1 MSEENNPKLEELSQD
16 AEQTENAS
24 NEAPAP
30 AEQAAKLSLTIGAEF
45 WDPQA
50 SVVQLNVLLARI
62 EKMQFDPGTILKP
75 YSFSYKLLGGDRS
88 RTNIYLKEK
97 EGFSDLGL
105 NCEIE
110 RGVLRVS
117 GAGDDG
123 KPTSSFDGAVQ
134 IKLAATL
141 EFRLGADQL
150 IQKVFNFNRP
160 KAFPAQAHLKDLAL
174 TPKPFYITPDP
185 RSMWKDLPT
194 DETAPFQKANSAS
207 QGEELADGPVVI
219 AASERGRSH
228 ANEGKFRD
236 DHFLIKT
243 GPEANGWLFFAVADG
258 AGSAKYSREGSKIA
272 CEKTYEKLKSYLS
285 EYNVSFDEAVCKEFE
300 AKTDW
305 KSNPSCDAKAIE
317 RTNVGQFFYGAVYDA
332 WNEIKKSA
340 EAHEAKTADYSTTFL
355 CAAAKRF
362 AAKETRPAFWAVASY
377 WVGDGGAAVYR
388 PNGTSKVHTLGLPDG
403 GEFAGQTRF
412 LTMNDEINPEK
423 VAARVQLN
431 FFDDFQA
438 LVLMTDGISDPFF
451 PAETNFTDKNK
462 WKFFWDEILPKEF
475 PNALDASK
483 TPEERADALLKGMSF
498 FRDGNHDD
506 RTLLLVVN
514 DRFEPKPE
522 EESDEEPA
530 PEPSPAEEPDP
541 TETQFELAEEIEQE
555 SPAAPGASSEEEPDG
570 TVEDSDL
577 IGNDDDSV
585 EDSDLIDPSSKVESD
600 GAADAATP

>member
-1 MSEENNPKLEELSQD
+1 
-16 AEQTENAS
+16 
-24 NEAPAP
+24 
-30 AEQAAKLSLTIGAEF
+30 
-45 WDPQA
+45 
-50 SVVQLNVLLARI
+50 
-62 EKMQFDPGTILKP
+62 
-75 YSFSYKLLGGDRS
+75 
-88 RTNIYLKEK
+88 
-97 EGFSDLGL
+97 L

-123 KPTSSFDGAVQ
+123 KPTSSFDGAVE
-134 IKLAATL
+134 IKLTAKL

-160 KAFPAQAHLKDLAL
+160 KAFPAQTHFKDLAL

-207 QGEELADGPVVI
+207 QGGALADGLVVI

-236 DHFLIKT
+236 DHFLIET
-243 GPEANGWLFFAVADG
+243 GPDANGWLFFAVADG
-258 AGSAKYSREGSKIA
+258 AGSAKYSREGSKLA
-272 CEKTYEKLKSYLS
+272 CEKTYEKLRAYLS

-332 WNEIKKSA
+332 WNAIKESA
-340 EAHEAKTADYSTTFL
+340 NEHEAKTADYSTTFL

-362 AAKETRPAFWAVASY
+362 PAKETRPAFWAVASY

-555 SPAAPGASSEEEPDG
+555 SPATPGASSEEEPDG

>member
-1 MSEENNPKLEELSQD
+1 M
-16 AEQTENAS
+16 
-24 NEAPAP
+24 
-30 AEQAAKLSLTIGAEF
+30 
-45 WDPQA
+45 
-50 SVVQLNVLLARI
+50 
-62 EKMQFDPGTILKP
+62 
-75 YSFSYKLLGGDRS
+75 
-88 RTNIYLKEK
+88 
-97 EGFSDLGL
+97 
-105 NCEIE
+105 
-110 RGVLRVS
+110 
-117 GAGDDG
+117 
-123 KPTSSFDGAVQ
+123 
-134 IKLAATL
+134 
-141 EFRLGADQL
+141 
-150 IQKVFNFNRP
+150 
-160 KAFPAQAHLKDLAL
+160 
-174 TPKPFYITPDP
+174 
-185 RSMWKDLPT
+185 
-194 DETAPFQKANSAS
+194 
-207 QGEELADGPVVI
+207 ADGPVVI

-243 GPEANGWLFFAVADG
+243 GPEAANGWLFFAVADG
-258 AGSAKYSREGSKIA
+258 AGSAKYSREGSKLA
-272 CEKTYEKLKSYLS
+272 CEKTYGKLKSYLS

-332 WNEIKKSA
+332 WNAIKESA
-340 EAHEAKTADYSTTFL
+340 NEHEAKTADYSTTFL

-362 AAKETRPAFWAVASY
+362 PATETRSAFWAVASY
-377 WVGDGGAAVYR
+377 WVGDGGAAVYH